1 MKDNT
6 KSEKL
11 EQQSMDH
18 IMTVARATI
27 SAIPIVGPL
36 LTELAGVIVP
46 NQRLTR
52 IAKFVVEL
60 EKKLHGLEIRQ
71 AVMEQLKDEH
81 FTDLLE
87 EGVRQAAH
95 SLSDKRRQYLAAV
108 IANSLSSE
116 RIQHMESRH
125 LLRILNEVNDIE
137 IVWLRSYLISTLQ
150 GDETFR
156 DEHRQ
161 VLKPIAATFG
171 SSQAVIDQATLQKSY
186 KAHLCELGLLEETY
200 RIDHKTRQPKFDSNG
215 KQEVQGYQITGLG
228 RLLLKTIGFSDE

>member
-52 IAKFVVEL
+52 IAKFAAEL
-60 EKKLHGLEIRQ
+60 EKKLHDLEIRQ
-71 AVMEQLKDEH
+71 TVMEQFKDDH

-95 SLSDKRRQYLAAV
+95 SLSDERRQYLAAV

-137 IVWLRSYLISTLQ
+137 IVWLRSYLISPLQ

-161 VLKPIAATFG
+161 LLKPIVAAFG

-228 RLLLKTIGFSDE
+228 RLLLRTIGFNDD